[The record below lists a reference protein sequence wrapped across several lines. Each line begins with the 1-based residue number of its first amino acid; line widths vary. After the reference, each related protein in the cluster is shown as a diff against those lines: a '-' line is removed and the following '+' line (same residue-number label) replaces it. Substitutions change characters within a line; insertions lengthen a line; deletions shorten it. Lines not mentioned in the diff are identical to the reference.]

1 MHLVHLTASSFFGG
15 PERQM
20 LGLAKALPD
29 VYRSTFLSFAEGG
42 RCAAFLDQ
50 TEQAGFEGQPL
61 CNDMPRLRACMREL
75 ATVLRIRAADVL
87 ICHGYKSNLL
97 GRIAARRAGV
107 PIVSVSRG
115 WTGEN
120 VKVQLYE
127 KLDRLNLRFMDAVV
141 AVSEGQAQKVLKAGV
156 PAQKLTIIRNAARL
170 DAFRDPIPHYREK
183 LKQLAGAT
191 GAEKIIVAAGR
202 LSPEK
207 GFAVLV
213 DAAAEARK
221 SGAEHRFVIFGDGKQ
236 RISLENQIAKFGLK
250 ERVILAGFQNDLDRW
265 IPWADVVVLPSFTEG
280 LPNVALEASAAGIPV
295 VATAVGGTPEV
306 VRDGETGYL
315 VPPGNPVALSDK
327 ILSLCRDEFLRRR
340 LGEAGQRF
348 MHEHF
353 SFAAQADAYQRLFTR
368 LVKRSA
374 LAAA

>member
-20 LGLAKALPD
+20 LGLARALPAA
-29 VYRSTFLSFAEGG
+29 YQSTFVSFAEAG
-42 RCAAFLDQ
+42 RCSAFLDRV
-50 TEQAGFEGQPL
+50 EQAGFEGQSL
-61 CNDMPRLRACMREL
+61 RNDMPRLRSAVREL
-75 ATVLRIRAADVL
+75 TAFLQLRGADIL

-120 VKVQLYE
+120 IKVHLYE
-127 KLDRLNLRFMDAVV
+127 QLDRFNLRYMDAVV
-141 AVSEGQAQKVLKAGV
+141 AVSEGQAKKVLKTGV
-156 PAQKLTIIRNAARL
+156 PADRLTIIRNAARL
-170 DAFRDPIPHYREK
+170 DAFRSPLPEYRDR
-183 LKQLAGAT
+183 LRQIAG
-191 GAEKIIVAAGR
+191 GSGDELIILAAGR

-213 DAAAEARK
+213 EAAAMVRK
-221 SGAEHRFVIFGDGKQ
+221 SGANHRFVLFGEGSERPLLEK
-236 RISLENQIAKFGLK
+236 RIGELGLSN
-250 ERVILAGFQNDLDRW
+250 RFILAGFHEDLDCW
-265 IPWADVVVLPSFTEG
+265 LPWADVVVLPSYTEG
-280 LPNVALEASAAGIPV
+280 LPNVALEASAAGVPV

-306 VRDGETGYL
+306 VRDGDTGYL
-315 VPPGNPVALSDK
+315 VLPGNPVALSDK

-340 LGEAGQRF
+340 LGEAGRLF

-353 SFAAQADAYQRLFTR
+353 SFAAQADAYQRLFAR
-368 LVKRSA
+368 LVTLPA